1 MHQSDYRQPRTPT
14 DAIHAYCSVALLAQ
28 LGAALDQFD
37 PAAVWS
43 ALPSLLVPAIAD
55 VVCIEV
61 LQSDGWLKAVVCAH
75 RDPHKQML
83 MQELA
88 TTYPR
93 HLPVGSPDRQQ
104 LERGETIF
112 FTQIQPEH
120 LHAQAHDTQHAN
132 ALLAL
137 GMHAGA
143 LIPLRSQG
151 QLVGQ
156 LHLGMVQPDR
166 SVADID
172 PVLLTD
178 IAQRIA
184 LSIAHQQAQVALHE
198 TQRGRDATLAMAAHE
213 LSTPLTTLIAQAQLL
228 QRRLNSAPT
237 HDERIAQGVALI
249 LQQSKRMHVLID
261 TLLASAQAH
270 ALPLLTQ
277 TLDLNQLALS
287 VHANFSA
294 MLDSHHLQLELS
306 PTPVIIH
313 GDHLLLD
320 QALQNLVQNAVK
332 YSPSTSTIALRLS
345 HTDQHAIISVSDT
358 GIGIPHTERTRIFE
372 RFYRAPNAVHY
383 TTSGVGIGLHVV
395 QAIIQQHGGSIRAE
409 ETPGGGATFV
419 ILLPLHIAP

>member
-28 LGAALDQFD
+28 LGAALDQPD

-61 LQSDGWLKAVVCAH
+61 LQPDGWLKAVVCAH
-75 RDPHKQML
+75 CDPHKHVL

-104 LERGETIF
+104 LERGETRF
-112 FTQIQPEH
+112 FTQIKRDH
-120 LHAQAHDTQHAN
+120 FDAHTHNTQHAN

-137 GMHAGA
+137 NMHAGA

-166 SVADID
+166 SVTDID
-172 PVLLTD
+172 PALLTD

-228 QRRLNSAPT
+228 QRRLNSAPA

-261 TLLASAQAH
+261 TLLTSAQAQT
-270 ALPLLTQ
+270 LPLLTQ

-287 VHANFSA
+287 VHTNFSA

-332 YSPSTSTIALRLS
+332 YSPSTITLRLS
-345 HTDQHAIISVSDT
+345 RTEQHAIISVSDT

-419 ILLPLHIAP
+419 ILLPLQIAP